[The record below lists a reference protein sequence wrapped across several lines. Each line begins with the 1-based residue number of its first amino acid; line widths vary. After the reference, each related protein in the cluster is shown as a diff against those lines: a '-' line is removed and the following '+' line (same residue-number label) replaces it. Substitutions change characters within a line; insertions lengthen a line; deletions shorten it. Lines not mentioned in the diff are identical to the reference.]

1 MESNGE
7 GKYRDFLTHT
17 QKFTIKFSKACE
29 VHQNAFGKRSQLWRK
44 SFILRENL
52 SQKVRRKKGVEI
64 AVIKYVLFPRLFIN
78 HVLRFAL
85 NKIPNNVGILWGG
98 VDIA

>member
-17 QKFTIKFSKACE
+17 QVFTIKFSKACE
-29 VHQNAFGKRSQLWRK
+29 VHQNALGKRSQLGRK
-44 SFILRENL
+44 SFILRETM
-52 SQKVRRKKGVEI
+52 SQKVRCKKGVEI
-64 AVIKYVLFPRLFIN
+64 AVIKYVLFIN

-85 NKIPNNVGILWGG
+85 NKILKNVVILWCC

>member
-17 QKFTIKFSKACE
+17 QVINIKFPKACE
-29 VHQNAFGKRSQLWRK
+29 VYAFGKRSQLWRK

-52 SQKVRRKKGVEI
+52 SQKVRRKKGV
-64 AVIKYVLFPRLFIN
+64 AVIKYVLFIN